1 MGMRLRHW
9 RFEYEY
15 EAVAKYSSHK
25 VSLVAKT
32 VLSEA
37 RRQVFRGNL
46 FCACLSITK
55 TERKSISDGTSE
67 REYQFPALST
77 PLAVISQSINAEWT
91 TKITS
96 QQLLLMFWAQ
106 C

>member
-67 REYQFPALST
+67 KEYQFQALST
-77 PLAVISQSINAEWT
+77 LLVIILQSINAEWMMKT
-91 TKITS
+91 I
-96 QQLLLMFWAQ
+96 LLPPLSMF
-106 C
+106 